1 MVEFKKWRII
11 VQLIVGAAILLW
23 LLHFADAGNVLGAI
37 LQINPLDLVA
47 AAFFFIIASTFVGL
61 ALYTPIRKSSPKAS
75 LRKVITASFA
85 GQLISDVTPVRSGY
99 FITPI
104 FLNELASIPVE
115 QGMVGVLT
123 TAGVNSLVKVLL
135 CIIGLGYFASFLQ
148 LPVEVVNTLI
158 VGITTLFIG
167 GVFLLL
173 LMWEKRIV
181 WLFKKLNKLPLIGKS
196 SFKLV
201 EAIKS
206 IQENGKNS
214 KHSVVFVA
222 FLIFFSVLGNA
233 AALYILF
240 NGFNGIWCSS
250 LSIIDFLLI
259 ASISSTLTY
268 VPITIAGLGVQE
280 VGYVILLS
288 LLLKIPISPNNINSS
303 LVAFALIVRALFT
316 GTDIIG
322 IVPLLKI
329 GFKNIKLQK

>member
-61 ALYTPIRKSSPKAS
+61 ALYIPIRKSSPKAS

-104 FLNELASIPVE
+104 FLNELANVPVE

-240 NGFNGIWCSS
+240 NGIRCSS

-288 LLLKIPISPNNINSS
+288 LLLKIPISPNSINSS

>member
-61 ALYTPIRKSSPKAS
+61 ALYIPIRKSSPKAS

-104 FLNELASIPVE
+104 FLNELANVPVE

-148 LPVEVVNTLI
+148 LPAEVVNTLI

-181 WLFKKLNKLPLIGKS
+181 WLFKKLNKLPLIGKR

-240 NGFNGIWCSS
+240 NGIRCSS
-250 LSIIDFLLI
+250 LSIIDFLFI

-288 LLLKIPISPNNINSS
+288 LLLKIPISPNSINSS

>member
-1 MVEFKKWRII
+1 MVEVKKWRII

-61 ALYTPIRKSSPKAS
+61 ALYIPIRKSSPKAS

-104 FLNELASIPVE
+104 FLNELANVPVE

-181 WLFKKLNKLPLIGKS
+181 WLFKKLNKLPLIGKR

-240 NGFNGIWCSS
+240 NGIRCSS
-250 LSIIDFLLI
+250 LSIIDFLFI

>member
-1 MVEFKKWRII
+1 MVEVKKWRII

-61 ALYTPIRKSSPKAS
+61 ALYIPIRKSSPKAS

-104 FLNELASIPVE
+104 FLNELANVPVE

-240 NGFNGIWCSS
+240 NGIRCSS
-250 LSIIDFLLI
+250 LSIIDFLFI

-288 LLLKIPISPNNINSS
+288 LLLKIPISPNSINSS

>member
-1 MVEFKKWRII
+1 MVEVKKWRII

-61 ALYTPIRKSSPKAS
+61 ALYIPIRKSSPKAS

-104 FLNELASIPVE
+104 FLNELANVPVE

-181 WLFKKLNKLPLIGKS
+181 WLFKKLNKLPLIGKR

-233 AALYILF
+233 TALYIL
-240 NGFNGIWCSS
+240 FNGIWCSS

>member
-1 MVEFKKWRII
+1 MVEVKKWRII

-61 ALYTPIRKSSPKAS
+61 ALYIPIRKSSPKAS

-104 FLNELASIPVE
+104 FLNELANVPVE

-240 NGFNGIWCSS
+240 NGIRCSS
-250 LSIIDFLLI
+250 LSIIDFLFI

-288 LLLKIPISPNNINSS
+288 LLLKIPISPNSINSS
-303 LVAFALIVRALFT
+303 LVAFALYLPEQT
-316 GTDIIG
+316 
-322 IVPLLKI
+322 L
-329 GFKNIKLQK
+329 

>member
-61 ALYTPIRKSSPKAS
+61 ALYIPIRKSSPKAS

-104 FLNELASIPVE
+104 FLNELANIPVE

-181 WLFKKLNKLPLIGKS
+181 WLFKKLNKLPLIGKR

-233 AALYILF
+233 TALYIL
-240 NGFNGIWCSS
+240 FNGIWCSS

>member
-61 ALYTPIRKSSPKAS
+61 ALYIPIRKSSPKAS

-104 FLNELASIPVE
+104 FLNELANVPVE

-240 NGFNGIWCSS
+240 NGIRCSS
-250 LSIIDFLLI
+250 LSIIDFLFI

-288 LLLKIPISPNNINSS
+288 LLLKIPISPNSINSS

>member
-61 ALYTPIRKSSPKAS
+61 ALYIPIRKSSPKVS

-104 FLNELASIPVE
+104 FLNELANVPVE

-240 NGFNGIWCSS
+240 NGIRCSS
-250 LSIIDFLLI
+250 LSIIDFLFI